1 MIEELLFVGAGED
14 EEDLE
19 RPPVARE
26 FLLISEGNTSGGG
39 MVGAGVTEE
48 AMKGLALVLD
58 LALLT
63 GFLVGLGAL
72 K

>member
-1 MIEELLFVGAGED
+1 MEELLFVGAGED

-39 MVGAGVTEE
+39 IAGAGVTEE